1 MPLAFRAYFLVS
13 NIASAYH
20 EAGRDSHAL
29 ILGVRGA
36 GRRPSSWSASSLER
50 FSGDMSMPLGPQ
62 GAWEPSKGS
71 FEDANKLGLQRHACD
86 RSMSDFGLE
95 A

>member
-1 MPLAFRAYFLVS
+1 
-13 NIASAYH
+13 
-20 EAGRDSHAL
+20 
-29 ILGVRGA
+29 
-36 GRRPSSWSASSLER
+36 
-50 FSGDMSMPLGPQ
+50 MPLGPQ

-71 FEDANKLGLQRHACD
+71 FEDANKLGLQRHARD